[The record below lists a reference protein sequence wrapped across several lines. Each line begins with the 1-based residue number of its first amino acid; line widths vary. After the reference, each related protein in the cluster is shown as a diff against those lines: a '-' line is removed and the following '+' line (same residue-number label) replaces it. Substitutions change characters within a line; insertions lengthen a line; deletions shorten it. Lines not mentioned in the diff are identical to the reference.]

1 VIIDHGKVIAAGTM
15 PELVDQTVGRHRIVT
30 LRVDAPIGAVPPG
43 VEVAADDAR
52 TLRARVT
59 NVARD
64 LPALLGALSAQGRE
78 VEDVEVRGPSLQS
91 VFIHLTGRELRE

>member
-1 VIIDHGKVIAAGTM
+1 M
-15 PELVDQTVGRHRIVT
+15 PELVEQTVGRHRIVT
-30 LRVDAPIGAVPPG
+30 LRVDAPIATVPPG
-43 VEVAADDAR
+43 VDVAADDPR
-52 TLRARVT
+52 VLRARVT
-59 NVARD
+59 NVARE

>member
-1 VIIDHGKVIAAGTM
+1 M
-15 PELVDQTVGRHRIVT
+15 
-30 LRVDAPIGAVPPG
+30 DAPVASVPPG
-43 VEVAADDAR
+43 VDVSAEDPRV
-52 TLRARVT
+52 LRAKVT

-64 LPALLGALSAQGRE
+64 LPALLSAVSAQGRE